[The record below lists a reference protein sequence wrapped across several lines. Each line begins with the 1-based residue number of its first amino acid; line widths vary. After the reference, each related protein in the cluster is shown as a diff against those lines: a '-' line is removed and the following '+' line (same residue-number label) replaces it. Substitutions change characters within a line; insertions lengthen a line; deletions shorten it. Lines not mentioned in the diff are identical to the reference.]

1 MKSGTISD
9 VETEKSLDN
18 LLFMPC
24 TTKHLNN
31 HKPSTNKRQTVKQK
45 VLFLKECSADSHTQK
60 TASGREQQEILSHR
74 DTRTQQ
80 EHMNAEKS
88 ALIELK
94 FMHATLF
101 TVQIIIKQQKRE
113 QIKLVTE
120 LSLVKLTSHT
130 TSP

>member
-1 MKSGTISD
+1 
-9 VETEKSLDN
+9 
-18 LLFMPC
+18 
-24 TTKHLNN
+24 
-31 HKPSTNKRQTVKQK
+31 
-45 VLFLKECSADSHTQK
+45 
-60 TASGREQQEILSHR
+60 
-74 DTRTQQ
+74 
-80 EHMNAEKS
+80 MNAEKS

-130 TSP
+130 HTTSP

>member
-1 MKSGTISD
+1 
-9 VETEKSLDN
+9 
-18 LLFMPC
+18 
-24 TTKHLNN
+24 
-31 HKPSTNKRQTVKQK
+31 
-45 VLFLKECSADSHTQK
+45 
-60 TASGREQQEILSHR
+60 
-74 DTRTQQ
+74 
-80 EHMNAEKS
+80 MNAEKS

-130 TSP
+130 PLVLECWVFTSTRKDRSLVDRNPL